1 MPKMKTHK
9 GAQKRFKTN
18 GAGKLMQPHAMKS
31 HFRRLWIQRINAGAR
46 LNGMSYSVF
55 INGLTKAGV
64 EVDRKVLAD
73 LAVAEP
79 EAFAALVVTATQ
91 ALDDDAVATPASA

>member
-31 HFRRLWIQRINAGAR
+31 HFRRRRSARVKSQLDKMVPVAKANVKRITKKILPYGA
-46 LNGMSYSVF
+46 
-55 INGLTKAGV
+55 
-64 EVDRKVLAD
+64 
-73 LAVAEP
+73 
-79 EAFAALVVTATQ
+79 
-91 ALDDDAVATPASA
+91 